1 MTLVLVVIHYIFE
14 EHTQNHVD
22 RAWTKFVTPRSWH
35 KLSITGREKW
45 AKATTAALLTYSDT
59 QVITGIAILLAGYWQ
74 LSCGISVYHWHVIS
88 NLAWFSS
95 VTHIATLTSLRKYFQ
110 RRPTLAYCRITAMG
124 INLILLG
131 AASLPANYNS
141 FDMRG
146 ILLRVASVPANNNSF
161 NIPGNFLAFPA
172 KCFYGQQL
180 EPEIT
185 FYYGPTLN
193 VAMMTA
199 SLTFLVTSYIIRGI
213 RISTICSKVSR
224 KWLRVK
230 PGNWVKKS
238 HSEAIDHQARMKNP
252 VRRKLWCFW
261 KRQLTLSYVVFKAL
275 YEVGNST
282 LWEVCS
288 FDTLIIHNFTIF
300 DSTRLT
306 LLIDSLAPRCFCLGD
321 N

>member
-1 MTLVLVVIHYIFE
+1 MFSAAMTLVLVVIHYIFE
-14 EHTQNHVD
+14 EQHTQNHVD
-22 RAWTKFVTPRSWH
+22 RAWKKFITPKSWRE
-35 KLSITGREKW
+35 LSTTSREKW
-45 AKATTAALLTYSDT
+45 TKATTSALLTYSDP

-74 LSCGISVYHWHVIS
+74 LSCGISVYHWRVIS

-131 AASLPANYNS
+131 VASPPANYFNT
-141 FDMRG
+141 FDT
-146 ILLRVASVPANNNSF
+146 
-161 NIPGNFLAFPA
+161 PGHFYAIPA
-172 KCFYGQQL
+172 KCFYEQQL
-180 EPEIT
+180 ELGIT
-185 FYYGPTLN
+185 YSDLAYPPALN
-193 VAMMTA
+193 IRLNIAMMTA
-199 SLTFLVTSYIIRGI
+199 SLTFLVTSYTIRVI
-213 RISTICSKVSR
+213 RISTVCSRVTH

-238 HSEAIDHQARMKNP
+238 HSEAIDHQARMQNP

-282 LWEVCS
+282 LWEV
-288 FDTLIIHNFTIF
+288 
-300 DSTRLT
+300 
-306 LLIDSLAPRCFCLGD
+306 
-321 N
+321 